1 MLLMLTSLQILKVIY
16 TNRTSLR
23 STLRHCSNDALLEV
37 HDERMNV
44 MKKKFGKISRLNEIS
59 VK

>member
-44 MKKKFGKISRLNEIS
+44 MKKCLEKL
-59 VK
+59 VV